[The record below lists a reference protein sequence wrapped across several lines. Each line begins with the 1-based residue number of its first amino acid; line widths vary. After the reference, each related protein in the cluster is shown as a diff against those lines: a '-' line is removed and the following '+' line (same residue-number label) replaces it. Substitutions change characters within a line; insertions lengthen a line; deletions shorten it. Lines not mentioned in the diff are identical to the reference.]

1 MLIEG
6 KVAIVTGAASG
17 IGEATATMLAA
28 RGVRAVGL
36 VDMSDKVRDVAEAIN
51 AANPDAR
58 PARAFVG
65 DTTSADFR
73 KEVFGALREEF
84 GPVALLVPAAG
95 ITRDALGVKVDKETG
110 IANIYPEEKFNQVTN
125 VNLMAP
131 VYWALELIA
140 QQAESRF
147 REGKNKWHPDEGM
160 QGTIVFIGSVASQ
173 GNKGQISYAS
183 AKAGLEG
190 AAGTLSKEG
199 IFYGVRCGII
209 HPGYTDTP
217 MVRAMGEKLIEEY
230 VLPHSQIQRLARPEE
245 IADAICFMVTN
256 SAVSGAIW
264 ADAGWHPT
272 PL

>member
-1 MLIEG
+1 MLIED

-17 IGEATATMLAA
+17 IGEATAIMLAA
-28 RGVRAVGL
+28 RGARAVGL

-51 AANPDAR
+51 AANPDTT

-65 DTTSADFR
+65 DTTSVEFR
-73 KEVFGALREEF
+73 KETFEALRGES
-84 GPVALLVPAAG
+84 GPVSILVPAAG
-95 ITRDALGVKVDKETG
+95 ITRDALGVKLDKETG
-110 IANIYPEEKFNQVTN
+110 TARIYPEEKFRQVTE

-131 VYWALELIA
+131 IYWAMELIA

-147 REGKNKWHPDEGM
+147 RGGKGKWHPDEGM

-217 MVRAMGEKLIEEY
+217 MVRAMGQKLIDEY
-230 VLPHSQIQRLARPEE
+230 VLPSSQIQRLARPEE

-264 ADAGWHPT
+264 ADAGWHPSAI
-272 PL
+272 